1 MSTAIEKAEEGRASM
16 IPVMMGPTLL
26 HGIKTIV
33 GAMPVS
39 QLVQHYK
46 IPRRDA
52 LKKRGYQRE
61 ISPVRVRKLTTD
73 LEKNRVD
80 LPTAVL
86 LSLRGTSIKDLLVE
100 GAGGRLYMPVPVDE
114 DFGPFYVVDGQ
125 HRLEAIK
132 KLAEDESD
140 RNWGKR
146 VLPFVCMVGASEEQ
160 EMKEFYVVNSNAKS
174 VRTDLALDLL
184 KQRAESDPQFMNSL
198 IERGEQWKV
207 NAQTIAERLSK
218 ESLAWRDRIRFPNC
232 AKGRTTIASS
242 GMVSSLKPLLA
253 TPYFGAVNLEN
264 QVKILDAYWKGM
276 RKVLPG
282 AFENPE
288 SYSLQKGS
296 GTSVLHAVLIH
307 IIECIRSKGASVI
320 EPESYSQAMGN
331 ALRNLQGD
339 TPSGELAAGEDFWRV
354 GPDGAAGA
362 FSSNAAR
369 RVLIAKIRS
378 QLPEPEIE

>member
-1 MSTAIEKAEEGRASM
+1 MSTAIEKTEQDGVSM
-16 IPVMMGPTLL
+16 IPVTMGPTLL

-33 GAMPVS
+33 GAMPVGL
-39 QLVQHYK
+39 LVHHYK

-52 LKKRGYQRE
+52 LRKRGYQRE
-61 ISPVRVRKLTTD
+61 VSPVRVKKLTSD
-73 LEKNRVD
+73 LEKDRVD

-86 LSLRGTSIKDLLVE
+86 LSLRGTSVKDLLVDD
-100 GAGGRLYMPVPVDE
+100 AAGRLCMRVPVNG

-132 KLAEDESD
+132 KIAEAEQDP
-140 RNWGKR
+140 NWGKR
-146 VLPFVCMVGASEEQ
+146 VLPFVCMVGANEEQ
-160 EMKEFYVVNSNAKS
+160 EMKEFYIVNSNAKS

-207 NAQTIAERLSK
+207 DAQTITERISK
-218 ESLAWRDRIRFPNC
+218 ESLVWRDRIRFPNC
-232 AKGRTTIASS
+232 AKSRTTVPSS

-264 QVKILDAYWKGM
+264 QVKILDAYWKGIK
-276 RKVLPG
+276 RVLPG

-288 SYSLQKGS
+288 SYSIQKGS
-296 GTSVLHAVLIH
+296 GATILHVVLIH
-307 IIECIRSKGASVI
+307 VLEYIRSKGASVI
-320 EPESYSQAMGN
+320 EPESYHEAMKD
-331 ALRNLQGD
+331 ALQSLQGD
-339 TPSGELAAGEDFWRV
+339 TPSGALAAGEDFWRV
-354 GPDGAAGA
+354 GPEGAAGA

-369 RVLIAKIRS
+369 RVLIAKIKS
-378 QLPEPEIE
+378 QLPEPEVE

>member
-1 MSTAIEKAEEGRASM
+1 MPRAIEQAEAAETTK
-16 IPVMMGPTLL
+16 IPVTMGPTLL

-33 GAMPVS
+33 GAMPVG
-39 QLVQHYK
+39 LMVHHYK

-52 LKKRGYQRE
+52 LRKRGYQRE
-61 ISPVRVRKLTTD
+61 VSPLRVKKLTAD
-73 LEKNRVD
+73 LVKDRVD

-86 LSLRGTSIKDLLVE
+86 LSLRGTSVENLLVKD
-100 GAGGRLYMPVPVDE
+100 AGGRLYMPVPDDG

-132 KLAEDESD
+132 KLAEDEPD
-140 RNWGKR
+140 PNWGER
-146 VLPFVCMVGASEEQ
+146 MLPFVCMVGASEGQ

-184 KQRAESDPQFMNSL
+184 KQRAESDPEFMNSL

-207 NAQTIAERLSK
+207 NAQTISERLSK
-218 ESLAWRDRIRFPNC
+218 EALVWRDRIRFPNC
-232 AKGRTTIASS
+232 PKGRTTVPSS

-264 QVKILDAYWKGM
+264 QVKILDAYWKGIK
-276 RKVLPG
+276 KVLPG

-288 SYSLQKGS
+288 SYSIQKGS
-296 GTSVLHAVLIH
+296 GATVLHAVLIH
-307 IIECIRSKGASVI
+307 VLEYIRSKGASVI
-320 EPESYSQAMGN
+320 EPESYREAMED
-331 ALRNLQGD
+331 ALRSLQGD
-339 TPSGELAAGEDFWRV
+339 TPSGEVAAGENFWRV
-354 GPDGAAGA
+354 GPEGAAGA

-369 RVLIAKIRS
+369 RVLIAKIKS
-378 QLPEPEIE
+378 QLPEPDVE